1 MSGTLEQI
9 EFIEAPVAEVVL
21 NNPGRLNAMDS
32 QFFDRLGSIF
42 ETISKRRTVR
52 VVLLRAN
59 GRAFSIGLDKEQSL
73 TLIPPAQPGEAPAKR
88 VRMLHD
94 IIRRF
99 QATMLAVRN
108 CPKPVVAAVNGF
120 CLGGGLDLAC
130 AADIRMCSA
139 DAQFAVHETRIA
151 MVADLGTL
159 TWLPRI
165 IGRGPAREMAFTGD
179 PVGADFARNHGL
191 VNSVFADR
199 QLLVEGAR
207 TLCSNIARNAPGVVA
222 AVKDLM
228 DEAEREPEARGL
240 RQVALWNAGRFF
252 SADLEEAHR
261 AASER
266 RDPSWSDD

>member
-1 MSGTLEQI
+1 MSETLEQI
-9 EFIEAPVAEVVL
+9 EFTEASVAEVVL

-42 ETISKRRTVR
+42 ETISESRTVR
-52 VVLLRAN
+52 VVLIRAN

-73 TLIPPAQPGEAPAKR
+73 NLIPPAQPGDAPAKR
-88 VRMLHD
+88 VRLLHET
-94 IIRRF
+94 ILRF
-99 QATMLAVRN
+99 QTAMLAVRN

-130 AADIRMCSA
+130 AADIRLCSA
-139 DAQFAVHETRIA
+139 DVQFAVHETRLA

-165 IGRGPAREMAFTGD
+165 IGRGPAREMAFTGE
-179 PVGADFARNHGL
+179 PVGAEFARSHGL
-191 VNSVFADR
+191 VNNVFHDR
-199 QLLVEGAR
+199 NMLVDGAR
-207 TLCSNIARNAPGVVA
+207 ILCENISRNSTAVVA

-228 DEAEREPEARGL
+228 DETEREPEARNL
-240 RQVALWNAGRFF
+240 RQVALWNSGRFF

-261 AASER
+261 ATAER
-266 RDPSWSDD
+266 RPPIWSDD